1 MDKMIRMKEMLMSC
15 IETQMGHLDTVDA
28 KELGEVID
36 MVKDL
41 SEAIYYCTITKAM
54 EEKEGQQQGKEYHY
68 YTERIMPERYREEDE
83 WGKMYYS
90 SSNGS
95 NGTSNGSSNG
105 YSNGAR
111 GSGNTT
117 YGAMKAGGGARG
129 YTEYELPMMMRDER
143 EGKSHMSRKMYMESK
158 QMHQDKNVKLKDLEK
173 YLQELSSDISEMIEG
188 ASPEEKQLL
197 EKRLISLGN
206 KIGQM
211 NG

>member
-1 MDKMIRMKEMLMSC
+1 MHRMINMKETLMSC
-15 IETQMGHLDTVDA
+15 IENQLTHLDTVDT
-28 KELGEVID
+28 KELGEAID

-54 EEKEGQQQGKEYHY
+54 FEREEEQQGKEYHY
-68 YTERIMPERYREEDE
+68 YTEKIVPEHYKEEDD

-90 SSNGS
+90 SP
-95 NGTSNGSSNG
+95 TGSSNG
-105 YSNGAR
+105 GR
-111 GSGNTT
+111 GNTT

-158 QMHQDKNVKLKDLEK
+158 QMHQDKNIKLKDLEK
-173 YLQELSSDISEMIEG
+173 YLQELSSDISEMIED

>member
-1 MDKMIRMKEMLMSC
+1 MHRMINMKETLMSC
-15 IETQMGHLDTVDA
+15 IENQLTHLDTVDT
-28 KELGEVID
+28 KELGEAID

-54 EEKEGQQQGKEYHY
+54 LEREEEQGKEYHY
-68 YTERIMPERYREEDE
+68 YTERIAPEHYKEDE

-90 SSNGS
+90 SP
-95 NGTSNGSSNG
+95 TGSSNG
-105 YSNGAR
+105 GR
-111 GSGNTT
+111 GNTT
-117 YGAMKAGGGARG
+117 YGMMKAGGGARG
-129 YTEYELPMMMRDER
+129 YSEYELPMMMHDER

>member
-1 MDKMIRMKEMLMSC
+1 MHRMINVKETLMSC
-15 IETQMGHLDTVDA
+15 IENQLTHLDTVDT
-28 KELGEVID
+28 KELGEAID

-54 EEKEGQQQGKEYHY
+54 LEREEEQQGKEYHY
-68 YTERIMPERYREEDE
+68 YTEKIVPEHYKEEDD

-90 SSNGS
+90 SP
-95 NGTSNGSSNG
+95 TGSSNG
-105 YSNGAR
+105 GR
-111 GSGNTT
+111 GNTT

-129 YTEYELPMMMRDER
+129 YSEYELPMMMRDER

>member
-1 MDKMIRMKEMLMSC
+1 M
-15 IETQMGHLDTVDA
+15 
-28 KELGEVID
+28 
-36 MVKDL
+36 
-41 SEAIYYCTITKAM
+41 
-54 EEKEGQQQGKEYHY
+54 QGKEYHY
-68 YTERIMPERYREEDE
+68 YTEKIVPEHYKEEDD

-90 SSNGS
+90 SP
-95 NGTSNGSSNG
+95 TGSSNG
-105 YSNGAR
+105 GR
-111 GSGNTT
+111 GNTT

-158 QMHQDKNVKLKDLEK
+158 QMHQDKNIKLKDLEK

>member
-1 MDKMIRMKEMLMSC
+1 MHRMINMKETLMSC
-15 IETQMGHLDTVDA
+15 IENQLTHLDTVDT
-28 KELGEVID
+28 KELGEAID

-54 EEKEGQQQGKEYHY
+54 LEREEEQQGKEYHY
-68 YTERIMPERYREEDE
+68 YTEKIVPEHYKEEDD

-90 SSNGS
+90 SP
-95 NGTSNGSSNG
+95 TGSSNG
-105 YSNGAR
+105 GR
-111 GSGNTT
+111 GNTT
-117 YGAMKAGGGARG
+117 YGAMKAGGSARG

-158 QMHQDKNVKLKDLEK
+158 QMHQDKNIKLKDLEK

>member
-1 MDKMIRMKEMLMSC
+1 MEQLKQMKEMLTGC
-15 IETQMGHLDTVDA
+15 VQGQLTHLDTVDT
-28 KELGEVID
+28 KELGEAID

-54 EEKEGQQQGKEYHY
+54 FEREEEQQGKEYYY
-68 YTERIMPERYREEDE
+68 YTEKIVPEHYKEEDD

-90 SSNGS
+90 SP
-95 NGTSNGSSNG
+95 TGSSNG
-105 YSNGAR
+105 GR
-111 GSGNTT
+111 GNTT
-117 YGAMKAGGGARG
+117 YGAMKAGSGTRG

-173 YLQELSSDISEMIEG
+173 YLQELSTDISEMIEG

>member
-1 MDKMIRMKEMLMSC
+1 MHRMINMKETLMSC
-15 IETQMGHLDTVDA
+15 IENQLTHLDTVDT
-28 KELGEVID
+28 KELGEAID

-54 EEKEGQQQGKEYHY
+54 LEREEEQQGKEYHY
-68 YTERIMPERYREEDE
+68 YTKKIVPEHYKEEDD

-90 SSNGS
+90 SP
-95 NGTSNGSSNG
+95 TGSSNG
-105 YSNGAR
+105 GR
-111 GSGNTT
+111 GNTT
-117 YGAMKAGGGARG
+117 YGAMKAGGGTRG
-129 YTEYELPMMMRDER
+129 YSEYELPMMMRDER

-158 QMHQDKNVKLKDLEK
+158 QMHQDKNIKLKDLEK

>member
-1 MDKMIRMKEMLMSC
+1 MHRMINMKEILMSC
-15 IETQMGHLDTVDA
+15 IENQLTHLDTVDT
-28 KELGEVID
+28 KELGEAID

-54 EEKEGQQQGKEYHY
+54 FEREEEQQGKEYHY
-68 YTERIMPERYREEDE
+68 YTEKIVPEHYKEEDD

-90 SSNGS
+90 SP
-95 NGTSNGSSNG
+95 TGSSNG
-105 YSNGAR
+105 GR
-111 GSGNTT
+111 GNTT

-173 YLQELSSDISEMIEG
+173 YLQELSTDISEMIEG

>member
-1 MDKMIRMKEMLMSC
+1 MHRMINMKETLMSC
-15 IETQMGHLDTVDA
+15 IENQLTHLDTVDT
-28 KELGEVID
+28 KELGEAID

-54 EEKEGQQQGKEYHY
+54 FEREEEQQGKEYHY
-68 YTERIMPERYREEDE
+68 YTEKIVPEHYKEEDD

-90 SSNGS
+90 SP
-95 NGTSNGSSNG
+95 TGSSNG
-105 YSNGAR
+105 GR
-111 GSGNTT
+111 GNTT

-129 YTEYELPMMMRDER
+129 YTEYELPMMTRDER
-143 EGKSHMSRKMYMESK
+143 ERKSHMSRKMYMESK
-158 QMHQDKNVKLKDLEK
+158 QMHQDKNIKLKDLEK

>member
-1 MDKMIRMKEMLMSC
+1 MHRMINMKETLMSC
-15 IETQMGHLDTVDA
+15 IENQLTHLDTVDT
-28 KELGEVID
+28 KELGEAID

-54 EEKEGQQQGKEYHY
+54 LEREEEQQGKEYHY
-68 YTERIMPERYREEDE
+68 YTEKIMPEHYREEDD

-90 SSNGS
+90 SP
-95 NGTSNGSSNG
+95 TGSSNG
-105 YSNGAR
+105 GR
-111 GSGNTT
+111 GNTT
-117 YGAMKAGGGARG
+117 YGAMKAGGGTRG
-129 YTEYELPMMMRDER
+129 YSEYELPMMMRDER

>member
-54 EEKEGQQQGKEYHY
+54 EAKEEQQDKEYHY
-68 YTERIMPERYREEDE
+68 YTEKIVPEHYKEEDD
-83 WGKMYYS
+83 WGKMYYTS
-90 SSNGS
+90 S
-95 NGTSNGSSNG
+95 TGSSNG
-105 YSNGAR
+105 GR
-111 GSGNTT
+111 GNTT

-173 YLQELSSDISEMIEG
+173 YLQELSSDMSEMIEG